1 MEKRRRLKTNH
12 SLIRVLFA
20 LLDVGDGL
28 GAEPVGDLVGA
39 QGDAEDVLV
48 VAVLILAKRRDEG
61 RGGEITKV

>member
-61 RGGEITKV
+61 RGGEIRKV